1 MTKIN
6 LRIYYP
12 DYYRQDYFIEVSDD
26 VFEAMKKADRQEA
39 AYNERV
45 RYHKAYYY
53 LTDGSYIEF
62 NAINVMAVPTPDK
75 IYEIKVAKEQL
86 YSAIYELSEKQARRI
101 YARYFLNMNLKSIA
115 ETEGISVPTVHESI
129 SLGLHRLKK
138 ILKTSR

>member
-1 MTKIN
+1 MEKIN
-6 LRIYYP
+6 LRKYYP
-12 DYYRQDYFIEVSDD
+12 NYYKQDYFVEVTDD
-26 VFEAMKKADRQEA
+26 VFETIKKADRNET
-39 AYNERV
+39 AYNARIH
-45 RYHKAYYY
+45 YHKAYYY
-53 LTDGSYIEF
+53 LTDGNYIEF

-75 IYEIKVAKEQL
+75 IYEIKAAKEQL

-101 YARYFLNMNLKSIA
+101 YARYFLDMNLKSIA